1 MQLIGLFD
9 PPYVR
14 RVAASL
20 HLCGMVFEHVA
31 LSVFR
36 HQEEMCVINHPQLEK
51 LSAYCETLPA
61 FAQTSLE

>member
-1 MQLIGLFD
+1 MQLIGLLD
-9 PPYVR
+9 SPYMR
-14 RVAASL
+14 RVAVPL
-20 HLCGMVFEHVA
+20 RLCGMAFEHAA

-61 FAQTSLE
+61 FAQTPLE